1 MGRIPKTWDGISW
14 DEEDD
19 DDEDDNT
26 ALPEVELAAAK
37 LVELDGFRLEAM
49 AREIAD
55 FLLPLLDAVVRF
67 VRVWT
72 SHSC

>member
-55 FLLPLLDAVVRF
+55 FL
-67 VRVWT
+67 
-72 SHSC
+72 